1 MSRLRRLKK
10 LRRKNRIK
18 ATACGL
24 ALALAIGSAQ
34 GLGTYALFT
43 DVEDVPSDLAIST
56 GDVDV
61 EVSEG
66 VKLKDVQPA
75 SSNSYTY
82 TITNH
87 GTLRQ
92 QLKLNIDIPTTVTD
106 KTLNSA
112 LEYLKS
118 NISYSVDFGM
128 KQPTEEGS
136 ESIPVSENEVGE
148 GVDKIDNIKLSEEKI
163 LKNKSDKNI
172 FILEPGQQITANATI
187 NIPNMENN
195 IQDALNNIG
204 DIELNIK
211 VEARQISDNINQ
223 FTNYGFYDIESQK
236 NIINISKVNIV
247 PSEAVIIDQL
257 GSGALN
263 KTQRVRIYES
273 YIGIS
278 DRAKDFKLEEA
289 TGLFT
294 GCKISEKQD
303 TITIEGSTIYDGENY
318 LFGDIEG
325 KDTVTIGYTEDNISK
340 QVKFDFLQN
349 YDIQGNK
356 RVIVKYTITTINNS
370 KTIVEKNG
378 LIIATEL
385 EESTKLEVVEQPK
398 DEVEESTESGIIE
411 PPKDEIEEQIEQ
423 EVVEQPKEEITEIP
437 KQPEAIE
444 QPKENEGIQE

>member
-24 ALALAIGSAQ
+24 ALALVIGSAQ

-43 DVEDVPSDLAIST
+43 DVEDASSNLAIST

-61 EVSEG
+61 EVSKG
-66 VKLKDVQPA
+66 HNFTDVQPG
-75 SSNSYTY
+75 SSNPYIY
-82 TITNH
+82 TITNN

-92 QLKLNIDIPTTVTD
+92 QIKLSIDIPTTVD
-106 KTLNSA
+106 DSTLDSA
-112 LEYLKS
+112 LSYLKS
-118 NISYSVDFGM
+118 EISYSVDFGL
-128 KQPTEEGS
+128 KQSTEEDS
-136 ESIPVSENEVGE
+136 EQIPILDNEVGKY
-148 GVDKIDNIKLSEEKI
+148 VDKIESIKLSEEKI
-163 LKNKSDKNI
+163 LQDNGTI

-187 NIPNMENN
+187 NIPNIDDKS
-195 IQDALNNIG
+195 IQESLNNIG
-204 DIELNIK
+204 NIELYLN

-263 KTQRVRIYES
+263 KTQRVRIYER

-303 TITIEGSTIYDGENY
+303 TITIEDSRIYDGENY

-325 KDTVTIGYTEDNISK
+325 KDNVTIGYTEDNISK

-349 YDIQGNK
+349 YDIHGNK

-385 EESTKLEVVEQPK
+385 EESTKLEVVEPPK
-398 DEVEESTESGIIE
+398 DEVEESTEPGVIE
-411 PPKDEIEEQIEQ
+411 PPKDEVEEQIEQ